1 MTVVTKENFDAE
13 VVKADRLCVVD
24 FWASWCGPCMMLKP
38 VLEELS
44 GEMTNVKFCKVD
56 VDEQM
61 ELAQRFGV
69 QSIPTLVCMKD
80 GQIKKTLVGYRD
92 KATLH
97 AELEGLA

>member
-97 AELEGLA
+97 AELEVLT

>member
-1 MTVVTKENFDAE
+1 MTILTQDNFERE
-13 VVKADRLCVVD
+13 VLASEKPVVVD

-80 GQIKKTLVGYRD
+80 GQIKKTLIGYRD
-92 KATLH
+92 KASLR
-97 AELEGLA
+97 AELEALA

>member
-92 KATLH
+92 KATPH
-97 AELEGLA
+97 AELEVLT

>member
-1 MTVVTKENFDAE
+1 MTVVTKENFAAE
-13 VVKADRLCVVD
+13 VEQAAGLVVVD

-44 GEMTNVKFCKVD
+44 GEMADVKFRKAD

-80 GQIKKTLVGYRD
+80 GRIKKTLIGYRD
-92 KATLH
+92 KASLR
-97 AELEGLA
+97 AELEALA

>member
-1 MTVVTKENFDAE
+1 MTVVTKENFAAE
-13 VVKADRLCVVD
+13 VEQAAGLVVVD

-80 GQIKKTLVGYRD
+80 GQIKKTLIGYRD
-92 KATLH
+92 KASLR
-97 AELEGLA
+97 AELEALA

>member
-1 MTVVTKENFDAE
+1 MTVVTKENFAAE
-13 VVKADRLCVVD
+13 VEQAPGLIVVD

-80 GQIKKTLVGYRD
+80 GQIKKTLIGYRD
-92 KATLH
+92 KASLR
-97 AELEGLA
+97 AELEALV

>member
-1 MTVVTKENFDAE
+1 MTVVTKENFDAK

-97 AELEGLA
+97 AELEVLT

>member
-1 MTVVTKENFDAE
+1 MTVVTKENFAAE
-13 VVKADRLCVVD
+13 VEQAAGLVVVD

-44 GEMTNVKFCKVD
+44 GEMADVKFCKAD

-80 GQIKKTLVGYRD
+80 GRIKKTLIGYRD
-92 KATLH
+92 KASLR
-97 AELEGLA
+97 AELEALA

>member
-92 KATLH
+92 KASLH
-97 AELEGLA
+97 AELEVLT

>member
-56 VDEQM
+56 VDEQP
-61 ELAQRFGV
+61 ELAKRFGIF
-69 QSIPTLVCMKD
+69 SIPTLIAFNNGAQTEKR
-80 GQIKKTLVGYRD
+80 VGVQ
-92 KATLH
+92 T
-97 AELEGLA
+97 AEQLAEMLG

>member
-24 FWASWCGPCMMLKP
+24 LWASWCGPCMMLKP

-69 QSIPTLVCMKD
+69 QSIPTVVCMKD
-80 GQIKKTLVGYRD
+80 GRIKKTLIGYRD
-92 KATLH
+92 KASLR
-97 AELEGLA
+97 AELEALA

>member
-1 MTVVTKENFDAE
+1 MTVVTKENFAAE
-13 VVKADRLCVVD
+13 VEQAAGLVVVD

-80 GQIKKTLVGYRD
+80 GQIEKTLIGYRD
-92 KATLH
+92 KASLR
-97 AELEGLA
+97 AELEALV

>member
-97 AELEGLA
+97 AELEVLA

>member
-1 MTVVTKENFDAE
+1 MTVVTKENFASE
-13 VVKADRLCVVD
+13 VEQADKLVVVD

-44 GEMTNVKFCKVD
+44 GEMTDVKFCKAD

-80 GQIKKTLVGYRD
+80 GRIKKTLIGYRD
-92 KATLH
+92 KASLR
-97 AELEGLA
+97 AELEALA